1 MENGGF
7 FNMYIKNYKE
17 LATTPEKKDALSV
30 IEAGL
35 VAANPIQTLQKIV
48 KQNYLALAQQKIPLN
63 GYRKIAVIAI
73 GKAAGPMTKAVMR
86 RTTINHGIVV
96 SPQNGDTIKFPKKIK
111 ICHSS
116 HPIPDQSSIRAAQ
129 AVLEFIQQLHPDDFV
144 IFLISGG
151 ASSLLELPDEI
162 SLRDLQK
169 IYKLLINCG
178 ANIEEINCVRKHLSK
193 IKSGKLVEH
202 LTCAAVSLVISDHV
216 KNDLSVIASGITYCD
231 KTTFKQAQKVLQR
244 YQLDKIAPKSVIEHI
259 RLGIERKIPETPKQ
273 PPIKNYLILT
283 NTYCLQMMAKHA
295 RALGY
300 RVKVLPAMTGN
311 VATVATRLLKMASLK
326 SKSMIIFGGEP
337 TVVVKGKGRGG
348 RNQELALHC
357 LNKMKSKQVMVSVG
371 TDGIDGPTDAAGA
384 IVSSDMPKSEIKIF
398 LDDNNS
404 YAFFKKYGGLIYT
417 GPTQTNVVDIGLILS
432 R

>member
-1 MENGGF
+1 
-7 FNMYIKNYKE
+7 
-17 LATTPEKKDALSV
+17 
-30 IEAGL
+30 
-35 VAANPIQTLQKIV
+35 
-48 KQNYLALAQQKIPLN
+48 
-63 GYRKIAVIAI
+63 
-73 GKAAGPMTKAVMR
+73 
-86 RTTINHGIVV
+86 
-96 SPQNGDTIKFPKKIK
+96 
-111 ICHSS
+111 
-116 HPIPDQSSIRAAQ
+116 
-129 AVLEFIQQLHPDDFV
+129 
-144 IFLISGG
+144 
-151 ASSLLELPDEI
+151 
-162 SLRDLQK
+162 
-169 IYKLLINCG
+169 
-178 ANIEEINCVRKHLSK
+178 
-193 IKSGKLVEH
+193 
-202 LTCAAVSLVISDHV
+202 
-216 KNDLSVIASGITYCD
+216 
-231 KTTFKQAQKVLQR
+231 
-244 YQLDKIAPKSVIEHI
+244 
-259 RLGIERKIPETPKQ
+259 
-273 PPIKNYLILT
+273 
-283 NTYCLQMMAKHA
+283 MMAKHA